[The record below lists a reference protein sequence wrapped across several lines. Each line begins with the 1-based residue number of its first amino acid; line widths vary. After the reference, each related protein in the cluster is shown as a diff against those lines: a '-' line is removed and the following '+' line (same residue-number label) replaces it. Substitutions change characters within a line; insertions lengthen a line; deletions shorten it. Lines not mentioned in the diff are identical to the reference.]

1 MADDDVLAL
10 KYSVEEVVCR
20 TKRAYSMSECYVL
33 DKRWDEANTLLSLA
47 DALLNKVYN
56 RVDDYKSIAEGD
68 ASVDELQHRIDALE
82 TCISGAKMRLPA
94 AHFLASDASSSFE
107 ETSAVFQSLL
117 QNKNKWIDAPEK
129 SSPYGPITVQSIP
142 PAFTPIPCKP
152 VFFDVALNYMEFP
165 DLDDTSKKSPA
176 ASPAGLVGAAQN
188 FFGSWFG
195 GQK

>member
-10 KYSVEEVVCR
+10 KYSVEEIICR

-47 DALLNKVYN
+47 DALLNRVYN

-68 ASVDELQHRIDALE
+68 SPVVELQHRVDALE
-82 TCISGAKMRLPA
+82 SCINGAKLRLPA
-94 AHFLASDASSSFE
+94 VHFLSSNASPSSDEASV
-107 ETSAVFQSLL
+107 VFQSLL

-165 DLDDTSKKSPA
+165 DLDDTSKKSHA
-176 ASPAGLVGAAQN
+176 ASSAGIVGAAQN

-195 GQK
+195 GPK

>member
-1 MADDDVLAL
+1 MLAL
-10 KYSVEEVVCR
+10 KYSVEEIICR

-56 RVDDYKSIAEGD
+56 RVDDYKSIADGD
-68 ASVDELQHRIDALE
+68 ATVEELQHRVDALE
-82 TCISGAKMRLPA
+82 ACISGAKLRLSA
-94 AHFLASDASSSFE
+94 AHFLASDASNSSD
-107 ETSAVFQSLL
+107 ETPTVFQSLL
-117 QNKNKWIDAPEK
+117 QNKNKWIDVPEK
-129 SSPYGPITVQSIP
+129 SSSYGPITVHSIP
-142 PAFTPIPCKP
+142 PTFTPIPCKP

-165 DLDDTSKKSPA
+165 DLDDTSKKSH